1 MKFSDI
7 PAHESA
13 KQHLR
18 NLVDDDKIPHAIL
31 IEGPQGIG
39 KFAMARALAQ
49 YIHCTNRQ
57 NGDSCGKCP
66 SCIQHQTFNHID
78 THYSFPVV
86 KRKSGSSA
94 ISDDYIAE
102 WKEFVDSDPYMD
114 FGNWL
119 SQLGNPATLPTFYVN
134 ESDSLI
140 SKLSFTAHSSKY
152 KIVLMWLPE
161 RMMEQCANKL
171 LKLVEEPFHDS
182 IFIMTSNTPDEILP
196 TIYSRCQRIGL
207 RRLPDKE
214 IAEYLERK
222 LAVNFNNAIAIAHIA
237 EGSISKAVN
246 LLDISEE
253 SSQYFNW
260 FVSLMRL
267 SYQRKIVELRK
278 WAFDI
283 ASLGRERQ
291 IAFLT
296 YCCRMLRE
304 NFIYNLQNP
313 QLNYLTTD
321 ESIFS
326 RNFARFVNER
336 NVIKL
341 NRVFQNAVTDISGN
355 TNSKIVLF
363 DVAVRVILLLKS

>member
-31 IEGPQGIG
+31 IEGHQGIG

-57 NGDSCGKCP
+57 NGDSCGVCP

-86 KRKSGSSA
+86 KRKSGSST

-102 WKEFVDSDPYMD
+102 WKEFISSDPYMD
-114 FGNWL
+114 FENWL
-119 SQLGNPATLPTFYVN
+119 SQLGNPTTIPTFYVN

-171 LKLVEEPFHDS
+171 LKLIEEPFHDS
-182 IFIMTSNTPDEILP
+182 IFIMTSNTPAEILP
-196 TIYSRCQRIGL
+196 TIYSRCQRIAL
-207 RRLPDKE
+207 KRLPDKD
-214 IAEYLERK
+214 IAEYLEHK
-222 LAVNFNNAIAIAHIA
+222 SAVNPNDAMAIAHIA
-237 EGSISKAVN
+237 EGSVSKAVN
-246 LLDISEE
+246 LLNISEE
-253 SSQYFNW
+253 SHQYFNW

-283 ASLGRERQ
+283 ASYGRERQ

-304 NFIYNLQNP
+304 NFIHNLQNP

-321 ESIFS
+321 ESDFS

-341 NRVFQNAVTDISGN
+341 NQVFQDAVTDISGN

-363 DVAVRVILLLKS
+363 DIAIRVILLLKS